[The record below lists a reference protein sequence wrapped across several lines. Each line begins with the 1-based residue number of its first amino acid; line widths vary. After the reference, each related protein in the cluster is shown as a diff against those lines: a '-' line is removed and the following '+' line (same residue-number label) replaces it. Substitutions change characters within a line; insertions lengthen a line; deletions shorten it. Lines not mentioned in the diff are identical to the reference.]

1 MRFLIDNALSPLVAK
16 ALRKAGY
23 DAIHVRVVGLQSKND
38 SEVFDKATADDR
50 ILVSADTDFVALLA
64 LWKKPKPSLILFRR
78 GSERRPDQQVA
89 LLFSNLPHIGEALE
103 NGSIVVFEQYRIRI
117 RSLPISP

>member
-16 ALRKAGY
+16 APREAGY
-23 DAIHVRVVGLQSKND
+23 DATHVREVGFQSKND
-38 SEVFDKATADDR
+38 SEVFDKAIADDR
-50 ILVSADTDFVALLA
+50 ILVSADTDFATLLA

-89 LLFSNLPHIGEALE
+89 LLLSNLPHIGEALE

-117 RSLPISP
+117 RSLPIST